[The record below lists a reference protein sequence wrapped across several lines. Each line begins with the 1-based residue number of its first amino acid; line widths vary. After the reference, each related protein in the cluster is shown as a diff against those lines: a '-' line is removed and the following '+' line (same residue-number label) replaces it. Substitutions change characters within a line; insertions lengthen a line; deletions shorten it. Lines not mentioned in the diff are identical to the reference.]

1 MPRSL
6 PIEDLRVTVASNSF
20 FDVKKENSV
29 PGKVAQSRADSV
41 LETDSLHVEGDIM
54 FNTKLKQELAARTV
68 EVDEYKG
75 LIAALER
82 SMAVVEFDLN
92 GKVLRANDNFLN
104 TLGYTRDQLA
114 GKTHRDFCFPA
125 LTGSPAYAQLWS
137 DLRAGK
143 FVSGTFKR
151 MHSSGATIWLEA
163 SYNPLLDERGQVLK
177 VVKYALDVTAKVEQ
191 EAATR
196 SKLVALDRA
205 MAVIEFDLS
214 GQVLDANA
222 NFQQVMGYSLA
233 ELKGKHH
240 RLFCEPSLISSSEYA
255 DFWRR
260 LNNGEFFTGQFKR
273 LGKHGRVVWL
283 EASYNPVYDGDG
295 KLIKIVKFASDI
307 TERVEKFEE
316 DSRGASRAYHISSE
330 TERFAEHGTQVIQ
343 DTATEMRRI
352 ADNIGASAR
361 LVGQLGDRSEQIT
374 AIVNTIRGIADQ
386 TNLLALNA
394 AIEAARAGD
403 QGRGFAVVADEVR
416 QLAGRTSRSTAE
428 IAEMIGMIL
437 TETRDAVSSMN
448 ATQEGAQR
456 GVNLADQAGSVILQ
470 IRTSTSDAVQ
480 AVSMFA
486 SKLDESEV
494 IPKAAVGWVG

>member
-1 MPRSL
+1 
-6 PIEDLRVTVASNSF
+6 
-20 FDVKKENSV
+20 
-29 PGKVAQSRADSV
+29 
-41 LETDSLHVEGDIM
+41 M
-54 FNTKLKQELAARTV
+54 FNHTLKTELAARRA
-68 EVDEYKG
+68 EVAEYQG

-92 GKVLRANDNFLN
+92 GKVLRANDNFMK
-104 TLGYTRDQLA
+104 TLGYSSAQLA
-114 GKTHRDFCFPA
+114 GKTHRDFCPSA
-125 LTGSPAYAQLWS
+125 LTSSPAYAEFWQE
-137 DLRAGK
+137 LRAGK

-151 MHSSGATIWLEA
+151 VDAHGKIIWLEA
-163 SYNPLLDERGQVLK
+163 SYNPVLDERGQVVK
-177 VVKYALDVTAKVEQ
+177 VVKYALDVTRKVEQ

-196 SKLVALDRA
+196 SKLAALDRA
-205 MAVIEFDLS
+205 MAVIEFDLN
-214 GQVLDANA
+214 GQVLDANE
-222 NFQQVMGYSLA
+222 NFLAVMGYSLT

-240 RLFCEPSLISSSEYA
+240 RMFCEPTQVNSPEYA

-273 LGKHGRVVWL
+273 IGKHGRVVWL

-307 TERVEKFEE
+307 SERVEKFEE

-330 TERFAEHGTQVIQ
+330 TERFAEHGIQVINE
-343 DTATEMRRI
+343 TASEMRRI

-428 IAEMIGMIL
+428 IAEMIGLIL
-437 TETRDAVSSMN
+437 SETRDAVASMS

-456 GVNLADQAGSVILQ
+456 GVSLADQAGAVILQ

-494 IPKAAVGWVG
+494 VPKTAVGWVG

>member
-1 MPRSL
+1 
-6 PIEDLRVTVASNSF
+6 
-20 FDVKKENSV
+20 
-29 PGKVAQSRADSV
+29 
-41 LETDSLHVEGDIM
+41 M
-54 FNTKLKQELAARTV
+54 FNTTLKNELVARTA
-68 EVDEYKG
+68 EISEYKG
-75 LIAALER
+75 LITALER

-92 GKVLRANDNFLN
+92 GKVLRANDNFLKV
-104 TLGYTRDQLA
+104 LGYSGAQLA
-114 GKTHRDFCFPA
+114 GKSHRDFCLPA
-125 LTGSPAYAQLWS
+125 LTASPAYSQFWA
-137 DLRAGK
+137 DLKAGK

-151 MHSSGATIWLEA
+151 VNGNGKTIWLEA
-163 SYNPLLDERGQVLK
+163 SYNPVLDERGQVLK

-191 EAATR
+191 EAASR
-196 SKLVALDRA
+196 SKLA
-205 MAVIEFDLS
+205 
-214 GQVLDANA
+214 ANA
-222 NFQQVMGYSLA
+222 NFLNVMGYTLA
-233 ELKGKHH
+233 EIKGKQH
-240 RLFCEPSLISSSEYA
+240 RLFCEPALVNSNEYT

-273 LGKHGRVVWL
+273 LGKQGRVVWL

-295 KLIKIVKFASDI
+295 TLIKVVKFASDI

-343 DTATEMRRI
+343 ETTAEMRRI

-361 LVGQLGDRSEQIT
+361 LVGQLGQRSEQIT

-428 IAEMIGMIL
+428 IAEMIGLIL
-437 TETRDAVSSMN
+437 SETRDAVTSMN
-448 ATQEGAQR
+448 VTQEGAQR
-456 GVNLADQAGSVILQ
+456 GVNLADQAGAVILQ

-486 SKLDESEV
+486 TKMDESEV
-494 IPKAAVGWVG
+494 IPKTAVGWVG

>member
-1 MPRSL
+1 
-6 PIEDLRVTVASNSF
+6 
-20 FDVKKENSV
+20 
-29 PGKVAQSRADSV
+29 
-41 LETDSLHVEGDIM
+41 M
-54 FNTKLKQELAARTV
+54 FNHTLKTELAARRA
-68 EVDEYKG
+68 EVAEYQG

-92 GKVLRANDNFLN
+92 GKVLRANDNFMK
-104 TLGYTRDQLA
+104 TLGYSSAQLA
-114 GKTHRDFCFPA
+114 GKTHRDFCPSA
-125 LTGSPAYAQLWS
+125 LTSSPAYAEFWQE
-137 DLRAGK
+137 LRAGK

-151 MHSSGATIWLEA
+151 VDAHGKIIWLEA
-163 SYNPLLDERGQVLK
+163 SYNPVLDERGQVVK
-177 VVKYALDVTAKVEQ
+177 VVKYALDVTRKVEQ

-196 SKLVALDRA
+196 SKLAALDRA
-205 MAVIEFDLS
+205 MAVIEFDLN
-214 GQVLDANA
+214 GQVLDANE
-222 NFQQVMGYSLA
+222 NFLAVMGYSLT

-240 RLFCEPSLISSSEYA
+240 RMFCEPTQVNSPEYA

-273 LGKHGRVVWL
+273 IGKHGRVVWL

-307 TERVEKFEE
+307 SERVEKFEE

-330 TERFAEHGTQVIQ
+330 TERFAEHGTQVIHE
-343 DTATEMRRI
+343 TASEMRRI
-352 ADNIGASAR
+352 AENIGASAR

-428 IAEMIGMIL
+428 IAEMIGLIL
-437 TETRDAVSSMN
+437 SETRDAVASMS

-456 GVNLADQAGSVILQ
+456 GVSLADQAGAVILQ

-494 IPKAAVGWVG
+494 VPKTAVGWVG

>member
-1 MPRSL
+1 
-6 PIEDLRVTVASNSF
+6 
-20 FDVKKENSV
+20 
-29 PGKVAQSRADSV
+29 
-41 LETDSLHVEGDIM
+41 M
-54 FNTKLKQELAARTV
+54 FNNALKTELAARMADV
-68 EVDEYKG
+68 AEYKR

-82 SMAVVEFDLN
+82 SMAVVELDLN
-92 GKVLRANDNFLN
+92 GKVLRANDNFLQA
-104 TLGYTRDQLA
+104 LGYRTDELV
-114 GKTHRDFCFPA
+114 GKSHRDFCLPT
-125 LTGSPAYAQLWS
+125 LTSSPAYSEFWAE
-137 DLRAGK
+137 LRAGK
-143 FVSGTFKR
+143 FVSGTFQR
-151 MHSSGATIWLEA
+151 INGRGQVIWLEA
-163 SYNPLLDERGQVLK
+163 SYNPVLDERGQVLK
-177 VVKYALDVTAKVEQ
+177 VVKYALVVTDKVAQ

-196 SKLVALDRA
+196 SKLAALDRA

-214 GQVLDANA
+214 GNVLTANE
-222 NFQQVMGYSLA
+222 NFLNVMGYGLT

-240 RLFCEPSLISSSEYA
+240 RLFCEPALINSSEYT

-260 LNNGEFFTGQFKR
+260 LNMGEFFIGQFKR
-273 LGKHGRVVWL
+273 IAKHGRVVWL
-283 EASYNPVYDGDG
+283 EASYNPVYDADG
-295 KLIKIVKFASDI
+295 MLIKIVKFASDI
-307 TERVEKFEE
+307 TERVEKFEA
-316 DSRGASRAYHISSE
+316 DSRSASRAYHISAE
-330 TERFAEHGTQVIQ
+330 TEKFAEQGTQVIQ
-343 DTATEMRRI
+343 ETASEMRRI

-428 IAEMIGMIL
+428 IAEMIGKIL
-437 TETRDAVSSMN
+437 SETREAVVSMN

-456 GVNLADQAGSVILQ
+456 GVTLADQAGSVILQ
-470 IRTSTSDAVQ
+470 IRSGTSDAVE

-494 IPKAAVGWVG
+494 IPKTAVGWLG

>member
-1 MPRSL
+1 
-6 PIEDLRVTVASNSF
+6 
-20 FDVKKENSV
+20 
-29 PGKVAQSRADSV
+29 
-41 LETDSLHVEGDIM
+41 M
-54 FNTKLKQELAARTV
+54 FNHTLKTELAARRA
-68 EVDEYKG
+68 EVAEYQG

-92 GKVLRANDNFLN
+92 GKVLRANDNFMK
-104 TLGYTRDQLA
+104 TLGYSSAQLA
-114 GKTHRDFCFPA
+114 GKTHRDFCPSA
-125 LTGSPAYAQLWS
+125 LTSSPAYAEFWQE
-137 DLRAGK
+137 LRAGK

-151 MHSSGATIWLEA
+151 VDAHGKIIWLEA
-163 SYNPLLDERGQVLK
+163 SYNPVLDERGQVVK
-177 VVKYALDVTAKVEQ
+177 VVKYALDVTRKVEQ

-196 SKLVALDRA
+196 SKLAALDRA
-205 MAVIEFDLS
+205 MAVIEFDLN
-214 GQVLDANA
+214 GQVLDANE
-222 NFQQVMGYSLA
+222 NFLTVMGYSLT

-240 RLFCEPSLISSSEYA
+240 RMFCEPTQVNSPEYA

-273 LGKHGRVVWL
+273 IGKHGRVVWL

-307 TERVEKFEE
+307 SERVEKFEE

-330 TERFAEHGTQVIQ
+330 TERFAEHGTQVIHE
-343 DTATEMRRI
+343 TASEMRRI

-428 IAEMIGMIL
+428 IAEMIGLIL
-437 TETRDAVSSMN
+437 SETRDAVASMS

-456 GVNLADQAGSVILQ
+456 GVSLADQAGAVILQ

-494 IPKAAVGWVG
+494 VPKTAVGWVG

>member
-1 MPRSL
+1 
-6 PIEDLRVTVASNSF
+6 
-20 FDVKKENSV
+20 
-29 PGKVAQSRADSV
+29 
-41 LETDSLHVEGDIM
+41 M
-54 FNTKLKQELAARTV
+54 FNKTLKTELAARTADV
-68 EVDEYKG
+68 AGYKG
-75 LIAALER
+75 LMAALER

-92 GKVLRANDNFLN
+92 GKVLRTNDNFLQA
-104 TLGYTRDQLA
+104 LGYRPDELSA
-114 GKTHRDFCFPA
+114 KSHRDFCLPA
-125 LTGSPAYAQLWS
+125 LTNSAAYGEFWAA
-137 DLRAGK
+137 LRAGK
-143 FVSGTFKR
+143 FVSGTFQRVNKD
-151 MHSSGATIWLEA
+151 GQTVWLEA
-163 SYNPLLDERGQVLK
+163 SYNPVLDERGQVLK
-177 VVKYALDVTAKVEQ
+177 VVKYALVVTDKVAQ

-196 SKLVALDRA
+196 SKLAALDRA

-214 GQVLDANA
+214 GNVLVANE
-222 NFQQVMGYSLA
+222 NFLNVMGYGLA

-240 RLFCEPSLISSSEYA
+240 RLFCEPGLVNSDEYT

-260 LNNGEFFTGQFKR
+260 LNGGEFFSGQFKR

-283 EASYNPVYDGDG
+283 EASYNPVYDADG
-295 KLIKIVKFASDI
+295 KLTKIVKFASDI
-307 TERVEKFEE
+307 TERVEKFEA
-316 DSRGASRAYHISSE
+316 DSRGASRAYHISAE
-330 TERFAEHGTQVIQ
+330 TEKFAEQGTQVIQ
-343 DTATEMRRI
+343 ETASEMRRI
-352 ADNIGASAR
+352 AENIGASAR

-428 IAEMIGMIL
+428 IAEMISKIL
-437 TETRDAVSSMN
+437 AETRDAVVSMN

-456 GVNLADQAGSVILQ
+456 GVTLADQAGSVILQ
-470 IRTSTSDAVQ
+470 IRNGTSDAVE

-494 IPKAAVGWVG
+494 IPKTAISWVG

>member
-1 MPRSL
+1 
-6 PIEDLRVTVASNSF
+6 
-20 FDVKKENSV
+20 
-29 PGKVAQSRADSV
+29 
-41 LETDSLHVEGDIM
+41 M
-54 FNTKLKQELAARTV
+54 FNNALKTELAARKA
-68 EVDEYKG
+68 EVTAYKG
-75 LIAALER
+75 LNAALER

-92 GKVLRANDNFLN
+92 GKVLRANDNFLK
-104 TLGYTRDQLA
+104 TMGYSADQLA
-114 GKTHRDFCFPA
+114 SKSHRDFCLPS
-125 LTGSPAYAQLWS
+125 LTSSPAYSEFWA

-151 MHSSGATIWLEA
+151 VNASGKTVWLEA
-163 SYNPLLDERGQVLK
+163 SYNPVLDERGQPVK
-177 VVKYALDVTAKVEQ
+177 VVKYALDVTSKVEQ

-196 SKLVALDRA
+196 SKLSALDRA
-205 MAVIEFDLS
+205 MAVIEFDL
-214 GQVLDANA
+214 GGHVLDANP
-222 NFQQVMGYSLA
+222 NFLNVMGYSLA

-240 RLFCEPSLISSSEYA
+240 RMFCEPSLVNSSEYA

-273 LGKHGRVVWL
+273 IGKHGRPVWL
-283 EASYNPVYDGDG
+283 EASYNPVYDVDG
-295 KLIKIVKFASDI
+295 TLLKIVKFASDI

-330 TERFAEHGTQVIQ
+330 TERFAEHGTQVIH

-352 ADNIGASAR
+352 AENIGASAR

-403 QGRGFAVVADEVR
+403 QGRGFAVVYDEFR
-416 QLAGRTSRSTAE
+416 QLAGSTSRSTAE

-437 TETRDAVSSMN
+437 SETRDAVSSMN

-494 IPKAAVGWVG
+494 IPKTAVGWVG

>member
-1 MPRSL
+1 
-6 PIEDLRVTVASNSF
+6 
-20 FDVKKENSV
+20 
-29 PGKVAQSRADSV
+29 
-41 LETDSLHVEGDIM
+41 M
-54 FNTKLKQELAARTV
+54 FNHTLKTELAARKA
-68 EVDEYKG
+68 EVAEYQG

-92 GKVLRANDNFLN
+92 GKVLRANDNFMK
-104 TLGYTRDQLA
+104 TLGYSSAQLA
-114 GKTHRDFCFPA
+114 GKTHRDFCPSA
-125 LTGSPAYAQLWS
+125 LTSSPAYAEFWQE
-137 DLRAGK
+137 LRAGK

-151 MHSSGATIWLEA
+151 VDAHGKIIWLEA
-163 SYNPLLDERGQVLK
+163 SYNPVLDERGQVVK
-177 VVKYALDVTAKVEQ
+177 VVKYALDVTRKVEQ

-196 SKLVALDRA
+196 SKLAALDRA
-205 MAVIEFDLS
+205 MAVIEFDLN
-214 GQVLDANA
+214 GQVLDANE
-222 NFQQVMGYSLA
+222 NFLAVMGYSLT

-240 RLFCEPSLISSSEYA
+240 RMFCEPTQVNSPEYA

-273 LGKHGRVVWL
+273 IGKHGRVVWL

-307 TERVEKFEE
+307 SERVEKFEE

-330 TERFAEHGTQVIQ
+330 TERFAEHGTQVINE
-343 DTATEMRRI
+343 TASEMRRI

-428 IAEMIGMIL
+428 IAEMIGLIL
-437 TETRDAVSSMN
+437 SETRDAVASMS

-456 GVNLADQAGSVILQ
+456 GVSLADQAGAVILQ

-494 IPKAAVGWVG
+494 VPKTAVGWVG

>member
-1 MPRSL
+1 
-6 PIEDLRVTVASNSF
+6 
-20 FDVKKENSV
+20 
-29 PGKVAQSRADSV
+29 
-41 LETDSLHVEGDIM
+41 M
-54 FNTKLKQELAARTV
+54 FNKTLKTELAARTADV
-68 EVDEYKG
+68 AEYKG
-75 LIAALER
+75 LMAALER

-92 GKVLRANDNFLN
+92 GKVLRANDNFLQA
-104 TLGYTRDQLA
+104 LGYRPDELST
-114 GKTHRDFCFPA
+114 KSHRDFCLPA
-125 LTGSPAYAQLWS
+125 LTNSAAYAEFWAA
-137 DLRAGK
+137 LRAGK
-143 FVSGTFKR
+143 FVSGTFQRVNKD
-151 MHSSGATIWLEA
+151 GQTVWLEA
-163 SYNPLLDERGQVLK
+163 SYNPVLDERGQVLK
-177 VVKYALDVTAKVEQ
+177 IVKYALVVTDKVAQ

-214 GQVLDANA
+214 GNVLVAND
-222 NFQQVMGYSLA
+222 NFLNVMGYGMA

-240 RLFCEPSLISSSEYA
+240 RLFCEPGLVNSNEYT

-260 LNNGEFFTGQFKR
+260 LNAGEFFSGQFKR

-283 EASYNPVYDGDG
+283 EASYNPVYDADG
-295 KLIKIVKFASDI
+295 KLTKIVKFASDI
-307 TERVEKFEE
+307 TERVEKFEA
-316 DSRGASRAYHISSE
+316 DSRGASRAYHISAE
-330 TERFAEHGTQVIQ
+330 TEKFAEQGTQVIQ
-343 DTATEMRRI
+343 ETASEMRRI
-352 ADNIGASAR
+352 AENIGASAR

-428 IAEMIGMIL
+428 IAEMISKIL
-437 TETRDAVSSMN
+437 AETRDAVVSMN

-456 GVNLADQAGSVILQ
+456 GVTLADQAGSVILQ
-470 IRTSTSDAVQ
+470 IRNGTSDAVE

-494 IPKAAVGWVG
+494 IPKTAIGWVG

>member
-1 MPRSL
+1 
-6 PIEDLRVTVASNSF
+6 
-20 FDVKKENSV
+20 
-29 PGKVAQSRADSV
+29 
-41 LETDSLHVEGDIM
+41 M
-54 FNTKLKQELAARTV
+54 FNKTLKTELTARTA
-68 EVDEYKG
+68 EVVEYKG
-75 LIAALER
+75 LITALER
-82 SMAVVEFDLN
+82 SMAVVEFDTN
-92 GKVLRANDNFLN
+92 GKVLRANENFMN
-104 TLGYTRDQLA
+104 TLGYSAEQLV
-114 GKTHRDFCFPA
+114 GKAHRDFCLPA
-125 LTGSPAYAQLWS
+125 LTSSPAYAALWN
-137 DLRAGK
+137 DLKAGK

-151 MHSSGATIWLEA
+151 VTRDGRVVWLEA
-163 SYNPLLDERGQVLK
+163 SYNPVLDERGQVLK
-177 VVKYALDVTAKVEQ
+177 VVKYALDVTRKVEQ
-191 EAATR
+191 EAATH

-205 MAVIEFDLS
+205 MAVIEFDLK
-214 GQVLDANA
+214 GQILDANE
-222 NFQQVMGYSLA
+222 NFLNVMGYSLA

-240 RLFCEPSLISSSEYA
+240 RMFCETELINSNEYT

-295 KLIKIVKFASDI
+295 TLIKIVKFASDI

-343 DTATEMRRI
+343 ETASEMRRI
-352 ADNIGASAR
+352 ADNIGVSAR

-416 QLAGRTSRSTAE
+416 QLAGRTSGSTAE
-428 IAEMIGMIL
+428 IAEMISMIL
-437 TETRDAVSSMN
+437 SETRDAVASMN

-456 GVNLADQAGSVILQ
+456 GVSLADQAGSVILQ

-494 IPKAAVGWVG
+494 IPKTAVGWVG